1 MTISQYVKPFLSDTG
16 TLRTDRRTDVR
27 TDRQTDRQTELLD
40 VNIARISRVSVL
52 TRDND
57 TTYNYAYNG

>member
-27 TDRQTDRQTELLD
+27 TDRQTELLD

-57 TTYNYAYNG
+57 TTYNYANNG

>member
-27 TDRQTDRQTELLD
+27 TDRQTELLD